1 MVDEFV
7 VALLGGGL
15 LCSLSWGSRRLSST
29 TLMAPWYWAAVAVL
43 SITVTELFLDGL
55 SDQTGNLRF
64 APLRYLSAIFIF
76 CPIVALLGAKRP
88 QDRAWQ
94 WIVLSLW
101 MILALPAATALLYS
115 HPTFQLGTVWCWFL
129 LILIAI
135 SAANYLATPYWIS
148 GLFVGAA
155 QLCLLSVQLPWIW
168 YWGEF
173 PPGQETSGS
182 AVMIALCLLLAAAL
196 SVQLIARW
204 RRISPPSR
212 LSGLD
217 RTWLE
222 FRNRYGVLWGLRV
235 ADRINRTAK
244 RHGMSFRLRW
254 DGFWPTDEQGTS
266 NRAAR
271 LQEDPTEIPPT
282 AEQMFISLLR
292 RFVSEDWIA
301 QYRTQTSEKTSHFGN
316 CD

>member
-7 VALLGGGL
+7 IALFGGSL
-15 LCSLSWGSRRLSST
+15 LVSLIWGSRQLSGT

-43 SITVTELFLDGL
+43 SITVTELFLDGA

-76 CPIVALLGAKRP
+76 CPTVALLGAKRP

-94 WIVLSLW
+94 WIVLSFW
-101 MILALPAATALLYS
+101 IVLALPAATALLYS
-115 HPTFQLGTVWCWFL
+115 HPTFQLGSIWSWFL
-129 LILIAI
+129 LILIVI

-148 GLFVGAA
+148 GLLVGAA

-168 YWGEF
+168 YWAELS
-173 PPGQETSGS
+173 PGQETSRS
-182 AVMIALCLLLAAAL
+182 AVMIALCLLLAAAV
-196 SVQLIARW
+196 SVQLIAR
-204 RRISPPSR
+204 RRISPASP

-217 RTWLE
+217 RTWRE

-244 RHGMSFRLRW
+244 RYGMNFRLHW
-254 DGFWPTDEQGTS
+254 DGFWLADEQGTPQ
-266 NRAAR
+266 RAAP
-271 LQEDPTEIPPT
+271 LQEQGERIPPT
-282 AEQMFISLLR
+282 AEQILISLLR
-292 RFVSEDWIA
+292 RFVSDDWID
-301 QYRTQTSEKTSHFGN
+301 QYRTPFSEKNSHFEN